1 MEKNINIDKNVP
13 TSIFLS
19 NFVISFFQRY
29 LFLSVRC
36 MNYLAFFQA
45 FYPVGEQD
53 WARFLEK
60 CKPKTFAK
68 GDFLLSAGQTQ
79 KELYLVEEGVQMSFF
94 DNGDKMQVMAFTYAP
109 SLSAV
114 PESFLLQTP
123 SNYYLQALTDSRMQA
138 LSYPCLQDL
147 FEEVPIWERV
157 FRKMTERILA
167 GMIQRH
173 LELQIHTIEERFRQF
188 AQRSPHLFQLV
199 PHKYI
204 ANYLGI
210 NPTNFSKL
218 YNQIKI

>member
-1 MEKNINIDKNVP
+1 
-13 TSIFLS
+13 
-19 NFVISFFQRY
+19 
-29 LFLSVRC
+29 

-79 KELYLVEEGVQMSFF
+79 RELYLVEEGVQMSFF
-94 DNGDKMQVMAFTYAP
+94 DNGEKMQVMAFTYAP

-157 FRKMTERILA
+157 FRKMTEHILA

-218 YNQIKI
+218 YNSIKL